1 MNQQTL
7 RIRCFARLRELV
19 GGDVVEIRVP
29 EDCSVEELRVY
40 LAEAYP
46 VLAAE
51 KWPLLVA
58 RNGDY
63 VSGEERLTAT
73 DDLACFPPV
82 SGG

>member
-19 GGDVVEIRVP
+19 GAEYAEVAVAGECRVR
-29 EDCSVEELRVY
+29 ELRGHLAAAY
-40 LAEAYP
+40 PALAEER
-46 VLAAE
+46 LT
-51 KWPLLVA
+51 LLVA
-58 RNGDY
+58 RNGNYAGD
-63 VSGEERLTAT
+63 EEVVTAE